1 MAKYTITHTCGHT
14 EEVNLFGK
22 HADRERK
29 IAYLESIDCRACW
42 DAAQAAQAKEAGLPD
57 LTGSPKQIAWA
68 NGIRNRI
75 LSEAARCIEAHPDW
89 PNTDKWLTE
98 LKKETAA
105 RWWIDHRDEGAALLR
120 RNWALAQEAKILKC
134 VVSFL
139 NADNG
144 EEDAFKSIA
153 VPPTAIL
160 DFEPWV
166 AAQLKAAELTRDDL
180 DKKFGAKHTVV
191 LTILEDGREVFRH
204 VEEAH

>member
-1 MAKYTITHTCGHT
+1 MAKYTITHACGHT

-29 IAYLESIDCRACW
+29 IAYLESIECKDCW
-42 DAAQAAQAKEAGLPD
+42 DAAQAAKAHEAGLPD

-89 PNTDKWLTE
+89 PDTDKWLSE

-105 RWWIDHRDEGAALLR
+105 RWWIDHRDVPASVMR
-120 RNWALAQEAKILKC
+120 RNWVLEQEAKILKC
-134 VVSFL
+134 IVSFI

-166 AAQLKAAELTRDDL
+166 AAQLKAAEPARDDL
-180 DKKFGAKHTVV
+180 DKKTCSRHSIV
-191 LTILEDGREVFRH
+191 LKILEDGKEVYREQN
-204 VEEAH
+204 

>member
-1 MAKYTITHTCGHT
+1 MAKYTITHACGHT
-14 EEVNLFGK
+14 EDVNLFGK

-29 IAYLESIDCRACW
+29 IAYLESIDCRSCW
-42 DAAQAAQAKEAGLPD
+42 DAAQAAKAHEAGLPE
-57 LTGSPKQIAWA
+57 LSGSPKQIAWA

-75 LSEAARCIEAHPDW
+75 LAEADSCINAHPDW
-89 PNTDKWLTE
+89 PNMDKWLTE

-120 RNWALAQEAKILKC
+120 RNWVLEQEAKILKC
-134 VVSFL
+134 IVSFV

-160 DFEPWV
+160 NSEPWI
-166 AAQLKAAELTRDDL
+166 AEQLKAAEPARDDL
-180 DKKFGAKHTVV
+180 DKKTGSLHSIV
-191 LTILEDGREVFRH
+191 LKILEDGKEVYREQN
-204 VEEAH
+204 

>member
-1 MAKYTITHTCGHT
+1 MAKYTITHACGHT

-22 HADRERK
+22 HSDRERK
-29 IAYLESIDCRACW
+29 IAYRESIDCRACW

-75 LSEAARCIEAHPDW
+75 LSEASRCIEAHPDW
-89 PNTDKWLTE
+89 PDTDKWLEE

-105 RWWIDHRDEGAALLR
+105 RWWIDRRDAHASSMHGD
-120 RNWALAQEAKILKC
+120 WALAQEAKILKC

-166 AAQLKAAELTRDDL
+166 AAQLKAAEPTRDDL

-191 LTILEDGREVFRH
+191 LTILEDGREVFHH

>member
-1 MAKYTITHTCGHT
+1 MSKYTITHACGHT

-22 HADRERK
+22 HSDRERK

-42 DAAQAAQAKEAGLPD
+42 DAAQAAQAKDAGLPD

-89 PNTDKWLTE
+89 PDTDKWLSE

-105 RWWIDHRDEGAALLR
+105 RWWIDHRDVPASVMR
-120 RNWALAQEAKILKC
+120 RNWVLEQEAKILKC
-134 VVSFL
+134 IVSFI

-144 EEDAFKSIA
+144 DEDAFKSIA

-166 AAQLKAAELTRDDL
+166 AAQLKAAEPARDDL
-180 DKKFGAKHTVV
+180 DKKTGSQHSIV
-191 LTILEDGREVFRH
+191 LKILEDGKEVYRDQN
-204 VEEAH
+204 